1 MHKAGRIY
9 MSVVLLEAIILFI
22 TCIYSIIW
30 LWRHE
35 AKQNIVWMI
44 VLTSVISC
52 ILIPIESAIFH
63 SCKAKMHNAK
73 PKILIL
79 IQTDIA
85 QIILPKLPYIFGAL
99 WLIYFISFR
108 IIAGR
113 YNWHQGSDES
123 MYYLRPGSI
132 IIFLSILGVE
142 IPNQI
147 IRLKSKQN
155 GGM

>member
-22 TCIYSIIW
+22 NCISSIIW
-30 LWRHE
+30 LWCHE
-35 AKQNIVWMI
+35 AKQDIVWMI
-44 VLTSVISC
+44 VLTFVISC

-63 SCKAKMHNAK
+63 FCKVKVHNAK
-73 PKILIL
+73 PKRL

-85 QIILPKLPYIFGAL
+85 QIILPKLPYVFGVL

-132 IIFLSILGVE
+132 IIFLSLLGVE

-155 GGM
+155 GGR

>member
-1 MHKAGRIY
+1 

-22 TCIYSIIW
+22 NCIYSIIW

-44 VLTSVISC
+44 VLTFVISC

-73 PKILIL
+73 PKKL

-85 QIILPKLPYIFGAL
+85 HILPKLPYIFGVL

-132 IIFLSILGVE
+132 IIFLSLLGVE